1 MGAVLC
7 SHYKFI
13 VLWVENVRT
22 HPYGVKCEISC
33 AEAITQQTDIQKDTT
48 RHIRVS
54 SQSIVIVCQWVV
66 AISPAA
72 VRLSIFLVLVATTA
86 AAVQQ
91 RGCVKGL
98 MLLKDIATI
107 WTEEG

>member
-1 MGAVLC
+1 MKSPVLKL
-7 SHYKFI
+7 S
-13 VLWVENVRT
+13 LNR
-22 HPYGVKCEISC
+22 
-33 AEAITQQTDIQKDTT
+33 QTYRKT
-48 RHIRVS
+48 RHDTSEFLVKVR
-54 SQSIVIVCQWVV
+54 IVIVCQWVV

-72 VRLSIFLVLVATTA
+72 VRLSSFLVLVATTA

-98 MLLKDIATI
+98 LLLKDIATI